1 MIDEDPFVTNSFEV
15 FGLNFTLVWRL
26 PFDGIISEKMV
37 EETEFISVGT
47 PLFTIIDLDPIK
59 IEGYL
64 SEFDVNKVSVGTKA
78 LIEDSNGIKKNG
90 IITQNNF
97 DVFDGLSQS

>member
-1 MIDEDPFVTNSFEV
+1 MELF
-15 FGLNFTLVWRL
+15 LK
-26 PFDGIISEKMV
+26 KMV

-47 PLFTIIDLDPIK
+47 PLFSIIDLDPIK

-78 LIEDSNGIKKNG
+78 FIEDSNGIKKME
-90 IITQNNF
+90 
-97 DVFDGLSQS
+97 LSLYISFC

>member
-1 MIDEDPFVTNSFEV
+1 MASLEAQITNVKSV
-15 FGLNFTLVWRL
+15 LKNIKLDINKTSIKA

-47 PLFTIIDLDPIK
+47 PLFSIIDLDPIK

-78 LIEDSNGIKKNG
+78 FIEDSNGIKK
-90 IITQNNF
+90 
-97 DVFDGLSQS
+97 SYSR